1 MAAAAISDPLEELA
15 RDLEFARELTAG
27 EEQAFHRF
35 YEAYFPRVYGFVR
48 KKLSN
53 RADVE
58 EVVQE
63 VFLNIFVSIGS
74 FRGDAPLAAWVFG
87 VARRTVARRF
97 RRKRHTTLS
106 LSEDEHLG
114 DSSQDNSV
122 ATPLEA
128 YECQERVAAMTSVAE
143 NDLTDEQWKVF
154 WHHHL
159 EDRSVK
165 VIAKNLKK
173 SEDSIKSNLYRTR
186 KALLST

>member
-87 VARRTVARRF
+87 VARRTGLRRGARRAIPVN
-97 RRKRHTTLS
+97 RRERPAQAALAP
-106 LSEDEHLG
+106 EPAPCGRAPAGGAARPDAG
-114 DSSQDNSV
+114 WRADR
-122 ATPLEA
+122 EA
-128 YECQERVAAMTSVAE
+128 PGPGPRAA
-143 NDLTDEQWKVF
+143 
-154 WHHHL
+154 
-159 EDRSVK
+159 RP
-165 VIAKNLKK
+165 
-173 SEDSIKSNLYRTR
+173 
-186 KALLST
+186 